1 VSRTVIIR
9 HPWYAAAALQQ
20 LVSAGC
26 DDHQWCAACW
36 STAKYVTLLLLL
48 CLQENVYK
56 AVQQVPWLQDVELE
70 WRTSDGLISADI
82 AATVHGMPPN
92 DQQPEPQ
99 QRQVVIEVDGPWH
112 FRRPDGALT
121 GTTRFRNRALAA
133 RGCVVVSLPW

>member
-1 VSRTVIIR
+1 MW
-9 HPWYAAAALQQ
+9 HHM
-20 LVSAGC
+20 LVNS
-26 DDHQWCAACW
+26 QVCA
-36 STAKYVTLLLLL
+36 LLLLL

-56 AVQQVPWLQDVELE
+56 AVQQVPWLQDAEIE

-82 AATVHGMPPN
+82 AATVCKIPPN
-92 DQQPEPQ
+92 GQQEQQQRQ

-112 FRRPDGALT
+112 FRRPDQALT